1 MCSSSPDTSGMN
13 AAAVQQAA
21 LSKEQLDWAKQ
32 IYNETAP
39 DRSAA
44 TARANEVSDA
54 QLAATKTQT
63 ALTNDY
69 ADYNKNTFRPLEQ
82 EIVSDASGY
91 DTPQRR
97 EAAAAAAES
106 DVQTSFDNVEG
117 QQQRSLSRMGVNPG
131 SGKSLAVANQTA
143 IAKATGLA
151 GAVNKA
157 RTQVETIGAAKK
169 MDAVNLG
176 RGLSSAQ
183 ATSASLAINQGNS
196 AVNNGM
202 QSGAINAGGNLIMNQ
217 GFSGAQSGLAGAANT
232 YGNVA
237 NINAKA
243 GDNSALLGTIG
254 MAAGAF
260 FGGPA
265 GAAAGKAAGSAIA
278 SDKNIKKDR
287 KPVSGKLSLAAL
299 RKIPVESWKYKP
311 GSVGDDGGKT
321 HTGPMAQN
329 VRKGLGDVTAP
340 GGKKIDLISMNGHT
354 IGAVKE
360 LDKRLLTLENARR
373 PARK

>member
-32 IYNETAP
+32 IYGETAP
-39 DRSAA
+39 DRAAA

-54 QLAATKTQT
+54 QLEATKTQT

-69 ADYNKNTFRPLEQ
+69 ADYNKSTFRPLEQ
-82 EIVSDASGY
+82 EIVADAAGY

-117 QQQRSLSRMGVNPG
+117 QQQRSLSRMGVNPS

-151 GAVNKA
+151 GAANKA
-157 RTQVETIGAAKK
+157 RAQVETIGAAKK

-176 RGLSSAQ
+176 RGLPSAQ
-183 ATSASLAINQGNS
+183 ATSAGLAINQGNS

-202 QSGAINAGGNLIMNQ
+202 QSGAINAGGNQIMNQ
-217 GFSGAQSGLAGAANT
+217 GYAGAQSGLAGAANT

-243 GDNSALLGTIG
+243 NDNSAALGAIG
-254 MAAGAF
+254 TVAGAM
-260 FGGPA
+260 
-265 GAAAGKAAGSAIA
+265 IM
-278 SDKNIKKDR
+278 SDKGIKKDR
-287 KPVSGKLSLAAL
+287 KPVSSKVSLAAL
-299 RKIPVESWKYKP
+299 RKLPVESWKYKP
-311 GSVGDDGGKT
+311 GSAGDDGGKT